1 MGWVT
6 PLTPL
11 ARWQVAAPRQVPVA
25 HEQVGTS
32 QLEAG
37 VAVEGDDGAVQQLRL
52 RGGLPAVGDVGQLR
66 ARVVAGHLCGDGRG

>member
-1 MGWVT
+1 MGCVT
-6 PLTPL
+6 LLTPL
-11 ARWQVAAPRQVPVA
+11 AGWQVAAPRQVPVA

-52 RGGLPAVGDVGQLR
+52 RGGLPAIGDVRQFR
-66 ARVVAGHLCGDGRG
+66 ARVIAGHLCRDSRG

>member
-32 QLEAG
+32 QLEAR
-37 VAVEGDDGAVQQLRL
+37 VAVEGDDGAVQQLGL